1 MKGTILILALTPN
14 TPLPAPVSPVVTS
27 GGMERATGHLA
38 PRMPIGY
45 V

>member
-1 MKGTILILALTPN
+1 MTPN
-14 TPLPAPVSPVVTS
+14 TPIPAPESPVVTF
-27 GGMERATGHLA
+27 GEMERATGHLA